1 MTEKT
6 QVFADTLLSATLSEG
21 VIRLEFGTFRRN
33 LPRKTGEHGRRNAR
47 DATPNHRLLLPL
59 SGFVR
64 AVGVM
69 QEVLK
74 RLEEEKSRRQSDTLE
89 LGDSGTIAS
98 TCHGRP
104 TVSDESNRIRMKL
117 PAGRVGSK
125 CRT

>member
-1 MTEKT
+1 MTDKT

-21 VIRLEFGTFRRN
+21 VIRLEFGTFEG
-33 LPRKTGEHGRRNAR
+33 PAKEEGEHGRRNAR

-98 TCHGRP
+98 
-104 TVSDESNRIRMKL
+104 VSRWTNGE
-117 PAGRVGSK
+117 
-125 CRT
+125 